1 VIRYLAITRILSCNA
16 LPSEILISRGG
27 QAAVQ
32 TIGNDVE
39 EKANPLL
46 ALKVRDF
53 RLYWLALVAQVVGQ
67 HMFAFTLGWLVFEIT
82 GSQAQLGFIHL
93 CGFVPQFTLMLLGGV
108 LADRVDARKL
118 IGAAQTVAAIAMI
131 MVGVTAMLGLAQL
144 WHLALGAFLWGLSGA
159 IDEPA
164 RAAFFPRLLPR
175 PLLRSAV
182 PLISMAFGS
191 SRIIAPSIGGFLI
204 AAAGAPAAFLV
215 SAAAVSTMIAVLFL
229 IRPAHSVARPHGS
242 LLSNFTESLR
252 YIRANEAFA
261 RAIGAALLNATL
273 AMGFIH
279 MLPVFAK
286 VVLQVDARGLG
297 ILVSAAGVGAL
308 TGFASYAWVQ
318 LRTSPRS
325 LIVGALTVY
334 NVALI
339 GLAFSNWYWLS
350 FCAILVAGLCHA
362 YFLTCVQVMLQTLV
376 EDHYRGR
383 VMSVFALVW
392 SLMFFSGFLLNVA
405 GSMVG
410 PRLALAGGAS
420 IVLAYVWLSLVRAT
434 ALKNLVLA
442 PKPG

>member
-1 VIRYLAITRILSCNA
+1 
-16 LPSEILISRGG
+16 
-27 QAAVQ
+27 
-32 TIGNDVE
+32 
-39 EKANPLL
+39 
-46 ALKVRDF
+46 
-53 RLYWLALVAQVVGQ
+53 
-67 HMFAFTLGWLVFEIT
+67 
-82 GSQAQLGFIHL
+82 
-93 CGFVPQFTLMLLGGV
+93 MLLGGV

-118 IGAAQTVAAIAMI
+118 IGAAQTFATIAMI
-131 MVGVTAMLGLAQL
+131 MVGVTAMLGVAQL
-144 WHLALGAFLWGLSGA
+144 WHLALGAFLWGLSAA

-175 PLLRSAV
+175 TLLRSAV

-204 AAAGAPAAFLV
+204 AAAGAPVTFLV
-215 SAAAVSTMIAVLFL
+215 SAAATSTMIAVLFL
-229 IRPAHSVARPHGS
+229 LRPSHSVARPHGS
-242 LLSNFTESLR
+242 LISNFTESLR

-261 RAIGAALLNATL
+261 KAIGAALLNATL

-286 VVLQVDARGLG
+286 VVLEVDSRGLG
-297 ILVSAAGVGAL
+297 ILAAAAGVGAL
-308 TGFASYAWVQ
+308 TGFASYGWVQ
-318 LRTSPRS
+318 LRISPRN

-334 NVALI
+334 NLALI
-339 GLAFSNWYWLS
+339 GLAFSDWYWVS
-350 FCAILVAGLCHA
+350 ICAILVAGLCHA

-405 GSMVG
+405 GELIG
-410 PRLALAGGAS
+410 PRFALAGGAS

-442 PKPG
+442 PKAV